1 MTHSI
6 LIERR
11 TAGAGISVVLKIF
24 FEKKKNFA
32 FAGVVIAEIGAIKPA
47 IVLLSCT

>member
-1 MTHSI
+1 MTHSF
-6 LIERR
+6 LIELLVN
-11 TAGAGISVVLKIF
+11 SVVLKIF

-47 IVLLSCT
+47 IVLLSCKKNM

>member
-1 MTHSI
+1 MTHSF
-6 LIERR
+6 LIELLLVN
-11 TAGAGISVVLKIF
+11 SVVLKIF